1 MEELTEGGKA
11 IPAAIVG
18 YITMKLRRDGLKV
31 PAFAN
36 RDFFYMLIGKLLSR
50 PLTAYIYQS
59 LPEDIEIGLTVINEL
74 ANKQRRIIKS
84 VKDQK
89 KK

>member
-1 MEELTEGGKA
+1 M
-11 IPAAIVG
+11 
-18 YITMKLRRDGLKV
+18 KV

-50 PLTAYIYQS
+50 PLADYVYQS

-74 ANKQRRIIKS
+74 ANKQRTLIKS
-84 VKDQK
+84 VKEQK
-89 KK
+89 KEKK